1 MTAWWFQPLL
11 PGAATLA
18 DAGGE
23 TTTTNTLTASLDG
36 LLFKSGESAATSLD
50 ALLFKSG
57 ITSTTSLDGLIFKS
71 GASATTSFDGVLIES
86 ANTVTTTLSL
96 DAELL
101 TTFSAGTSLDG
112 LLFKSGVT
120 KTTSLDGV
128 LALESTTTNTLVVS
142 LDANIQAQA
151 TGLTTYVVMDAYL
164 FSWKPKP
171 TPSTLFWNPAEELP
185 L

>member
-36 LLFKSGESAATSLD
+36 LLFKSGISAATSFD
-50 ALLFKSG
+50 AELLKTFSA
-57 ITSTTSLDGLIFKS
+57 TTSLDGLIFKS